1 MRRGWK
7 WVLLKSK
14 EWVFNADGWH
24 WGPEWSALHNCS
36 HKPAMVHW
44 LCNFEKIW
52 EKSLHSFTRS
62 WGMMI
67 HGWEKAQRFGWAIKT
82 SGLWINC
89 FENRELFW
97 LWSRAA
103 LWRCCH
109 ATFILSLENQQLQ
122 NSHGQWSIKVLAF
135 AYGFSTVW
143 FLRKALRH
151 SWGLVNPVVNLAT
164 GYLENSKHIKT
175 INCFAGSKTIWK
187 MDLRIWLSII
197 KL

>member
-1 MRRGWK
+1 MERNLTIWSTRYRQDLLCQSLCNNGLSKILLSLLSRFNEQVLRWVWEACLRSFWACLKKSAISNICWRNRLNLRKMRRGWK
-7 WVLLKSK
+7 WILLKSK
-14 EWVFNADGWH
+14 EWVFNTDGWH

-52 EKSLHSFTRS
+52 EKSLHSFTRP

-109 ATFILSLENQQLQ
+109 AAFVLCLENQQL
-122 NSHGQWSIKVLAF
+122 
-135 AYGFSTVW
+135 
-143 FLRKALRH
+143 
-151 SWGLVNPVVNLAT
+151 
-164 GYLENSKHIKT
+164 
-175 INCFAGSKTIWK
+175 
-187 MDLRIWLSII
+187 
-197 KL
+197 